1 MADSWWDSRT
11 RPCLDSVSVTSM
23 NLFQETRESTTTTTT
38 SGGGGGEGGGGVLG
52 NNPSLQ
58 MMELGLSSQPI
69 SQSLDW
75 NQAL

>member
-1 MADSWWDSRT
+1 
-11 RPCLDSVSVTSM
+11 M

>member
-11 RPCLDSVSVTSM
+11 RPCLDSVSITSM
-23 NLFQETRESTTTTTT
+23 NLFQETTTTTTT
-38 SGGGGGEGGGGVLG
+38 SGGADSGGGGGVLG

>member
-23 NLFQETRESTTTTTT
+23 NLFQETTESTTTT
-38 SGGGGGEGGGGVLG
+38 SGDGNRGGGGVLC
-52 NNPSLQ
+52 NNPNLQ

-69 SQSLDW
+69 SQPLDW
-75 NQAL
+75 NQAI

>member
-11 RPCLDSVSVTSM
+11 RPCLDSVSVPYM
-23 NLFQETRESTTTTTT
+23 NLFQETTTTTTT
-38 SGGGGGEGGGGVLG
+38 SGGGSDHGVVG

-58 MMELGLSSQPI
+58 MMELGLSSQPT